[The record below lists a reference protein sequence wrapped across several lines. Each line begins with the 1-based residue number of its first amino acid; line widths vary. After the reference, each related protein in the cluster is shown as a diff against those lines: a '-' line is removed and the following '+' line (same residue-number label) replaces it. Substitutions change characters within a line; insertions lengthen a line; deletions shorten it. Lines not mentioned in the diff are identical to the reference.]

1 MAPLT
6 WKLLLST
13 ATLGGG
19 QHCAANDSCE
29 DQTAL
34 LQSHLASHKSSL
46 ANAESQAQMLNFPKM
61 STLADPTKRHTALAQ
76 FEHTAL
82 ELAQNSASVTP
93 EVVQVCQ
100 MTTELLTDTVLSA
113 IESEH
118 DTDQATID
126 SAAEAFVPIE
136 ADRLIKEAAI
146 LAAVAGIGMDWETLT
161 AEQGATM
168 EMRGR
173 WFKTDEGCAAAVREC
188 RDEIN
193 RRCEPC
199 GTCIE
204 TCEIQSTECHE
215 CDNRLELAHAHVI
228 ETIEEHSE
236 PVCDAHGGIHPPSE
250 ATYEAEVSMADHDAN
265 RVAMEAYIALMIPCA
280 DGADTHTCGCADV
293 LPCPEITVC
302 NYETAVGSGV
312 TCEYPAPTP
321 PICPELITQ
330 EGVCDTLEASCQATS
345 CAASID
351 VALQLTL
358 YQEAFRTA
366 VLTYY
371 RTKGRVE
378 ITEADRKVEWDTL
391 ERVICLL
398 NTLTNDEAGS
408 ASSSTTEARIAA
420 CQADAI
426 PEITV
431 GVVARGTDHLDI
443 NYPAVPSLGDLPTMP
458 PTPCERAYD
467 EITCAGLPGDLPI
480 PVCNGDE
487 SLIHTFFPERDP
499 ESDLH
504 MFFPCECSAVA
515 PLPLVIP
522 DIIAEVYPM
531 PDSDVQPRP
540 YAATDQQRAAD
551 ASMMVVENGG
561 QFAAVPAPPFEY
573 SDQDTA
579 LAD

>member
-13 ATLGGG
+13 ATLAGG
-19 QHCAANDSCE
+19 QHCSANDSCE

-136 ADRLIKEAAI
+136 ADRLEKEAVI
-146 LAAVAGIGMDWETLT
+146 LAAAAGVGMNWVVNPVSGELEWVKRDLGLD
-161 AEQGATM
+161 Q
-168 EMRGR
+168 
-173 WFKTDEGCAAAVREC
+173 GCANDYIEC
-188 RDEIN
+188 RTRLSQECVD
-193 RRCEPC
+193 CY
-199 GTCIE
+199 TCIE
-204 TCEIQSTECHE
+204 TCRERDEECRE
-215 CDNRLELAHAHVI
+215 CDERLQIAHANVI
-228 ETIEEHSE
+228 ETLERVSE
-236 PVCDAHGGIHPPSE
+236 PFCDSHGGIHPPTSE
-250 ATYEAEVSMADHDAN
+250 TYEAEVSIEDHRENAAVMQVYMDL
-265 RVAMEAYIALMIPCA
+265 I
-280 DGADTHTCGCADV
+280 GTGGCADS
-293 LPCPEITVC
+293 LPCDTSPICTYARHHHNGDIDEITAEEHGECQIQHDTDTVP
-302 NYETAVGSGV
+302 N
-312 TCEYPAPTP
+312 
-321 PICPELITQ
+321 CPSHIT
-330 EGVCDTLEASCQATS
+330 EMGVCETMRASCQATS

-358 YQEAFRTA
+358 YQERFSDA

-420 CQADAI
+420 CQADDV

-443 NYPAVPSLGDLPTMP
+443 TYPDVPSLGDLPTMP
-458 PTPCERAYD
+458 PTPCEDAYT
-467 EITCAGLPGDLPI
+467 EITCAGLPGDVLPPFCDGNQEMI
-480 PVCNGDE
+480 DRWYTEEEQLPPVC
-487 SLIHTFFPERDP
+487 
-499 ESDLH
+499 
-504 MFFPCECSAVA
+504 ECTAVA
-515 PLPLVIP
+515 PPPLVIP

-540 YAATDQQRAAD
+540 YAATDQQRAAE

-561 QFAAVPAPPFEY
+561 QFAVVPPV
-573 SDQDTA
+573 DQD
-579 LAD
+579 